1 MSSCSDSEIDLEKA
15 IGNIQRNTQT
25 ETIDLTMDSKIM
37 EFFNDLKQRA
47 IERSPEYLSTLEEL
61 IDQSS
66 PFYLK
71 FEEKSFGIKK
81 IEEVLEDLESFIKFK
96 HQKLAIQFNDCLIFQ
111 NNNTEDLFQRIIR
124 SIVHLNL

>member
-1 MSSCSDSEIDLEKA
+1 
-15 IGNIQRNTQT
+15 
-25 ETIDLTMDSKIM
+25 M